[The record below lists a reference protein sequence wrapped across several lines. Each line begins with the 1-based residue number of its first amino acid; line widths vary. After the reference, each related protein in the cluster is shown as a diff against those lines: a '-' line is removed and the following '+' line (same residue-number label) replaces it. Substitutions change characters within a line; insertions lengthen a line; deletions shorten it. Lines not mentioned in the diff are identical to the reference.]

1 MRKNVFSRLSV
12 SLWVDKSSYSS
23 VCTCFRFR
31 PLEQNKAARR
41 ASHASVS
48 VYIEICRPSRPQLF
62 GLNPIVLLINQHV
75 DTNCSYS
82 SHQQRQQQQQQH
94 YHRQERCL
102 VQRIRLRSWPGR
114 AHPLA
119 QSTQPRTDQRETRS
133 GCREVSHHLR
143 RRELSAGSNQSNL
156 SSPIIRSLSFDVFL
170 FV

>member
-23 VCTCFRFR
+23 VYTSCRFR

-62 GLNPIVLLINQHV
+62 GPNPIVLLINQHV

-82 SHQQRQQQQQQH
+82 SHQQRQQQH

-102 VQRIRLRSWPGR
+102 VQCIRLRSWPGR

-119 QSTQPRTDQRETRS
+119 QSTQPRTDQRETRP

-143 RRELSAGSNQSNL
+143 RGELPAGSNQSNL
-156 SSPIIRSLSFDVFL
+156 SSPIIPSLSFDVFL
-170 FV
+170 SV